1 MEGLKARIANLEAKE
16 SKSLKEI
23 EPTKVYTALTEG
35 LSGDQKALFNGA
47 IETLRGEAK
56 SKEVNGKHPYEEM
69 KALDA
74 QLPRMSLVVQLIQTE
89 SIRNTPLGIS
99 DRSVE
104 SFVTNKTL
112 VDKLLRAGS

>member
-1 MEGLKARIANLEAKE
+1 
-16 SKSLKEI
+16 
-23 EPTKVYTALTEG
+23 
-35 LSGDQKALFNGA
+35 
-47 IETLRGEAK
+47 
-56 SKEVNGKHPYEEM
+56 M

-104 SFVTNKTL
+104 SFETNKTL